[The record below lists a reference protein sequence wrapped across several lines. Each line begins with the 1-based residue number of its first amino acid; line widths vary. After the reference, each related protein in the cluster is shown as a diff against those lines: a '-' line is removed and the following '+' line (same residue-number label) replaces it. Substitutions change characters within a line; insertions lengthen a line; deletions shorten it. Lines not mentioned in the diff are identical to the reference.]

1 MLHLGRV
8 RHFALAQERE
18 SFGLFLLGHVEQ
30 AVIDHYELKISLV
43 LVSVRAF

>member
-18 SFGLFLLGHVEQ
+18 SFGLFLLGHIEQ
-30 AVIDHYELKISLV
+30 AVIDYYELKSPQIW
-43 LVSVRAF
+43 FQFD